1 MRRWNG
7 WGDDAVETSLPPRA
21 RELLESLIGPG
32 TPPRDATL
40 DEVVATVPP
49 SRLAADPALDDD
61 PRTRVRHARGPEPPR
76 LGRAPDRTARRR
88 PGCGRPAGRRGGGPE
103 PHGARRTHRERR

>member
-7 WGDDAVETSLPPRA
+7 WGDESVETSLPPRA

-40 DEVVATVPP
+40 DGVVSAVPA
-49 SRLAADPALDDD
+49 SRLSRADPALDDD
-61 PRTRVRHARGPEPPR
+61 PRTRVRHARGQSLPDWVAVRSGR
-76 LGRAPDRTARRR
+76 LGSVPDAVARPSSAAAVRDLMAV
-88 PGCGRPAGRRGGGPE
+88 G
-103 PHGARRTHRERR
+103 